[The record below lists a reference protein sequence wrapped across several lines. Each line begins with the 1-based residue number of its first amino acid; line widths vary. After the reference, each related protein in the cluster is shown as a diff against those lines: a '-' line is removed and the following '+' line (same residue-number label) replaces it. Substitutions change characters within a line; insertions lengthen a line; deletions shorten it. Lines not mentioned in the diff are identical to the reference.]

1 MKSGAKSI
9 RVVSTVTIQKDSV
22 NVPTVKDVKR
32 SNTTMSHLNDTQMTY
47 FQHLR
52 RAYKIAFVLIVHGL
66 FPNICKT
73 KASEMMC
80 THK

>member
-1 MKSGAKSI
+1 
-9 RVVSTVTIQKDSV
+9 
-22 NVPTVKDVKR
+22 
-32 SNTTMSHLNDTQMTY
+32 MSHLNDTQMTY

-66 FPNICKT
+66 FPNIWKT